1 MRSITDAAFVVS
13 VHYED
18 PNNPGHI
25 NLKWKGNHEISD
37 FNLDSLGTVVD
48 WRTETENTGWAIVRS
63 CQLLNDSIVA
73 PVSQFGHRILPS
85 SVSPGDL
92 IPLRPEAKDGGP
104 GTGPHHALSSE
115 RATRIAAQQGH
126 LARIFWRSFRV

>member
-18 PNNPGHI
+18 PNNPARI

-37 FNLDSLGTVVD
+37 FNVDSLGTVLD
-48 WRTETENTGWAIVRS
+48 CGTETENTGWAIVRS
-63 CQLLNDSIVA
+63 SQLLNDSIVA

-92 IPLRPEAKDGGP
+92 IPLRPEAKEVVNGFVPAGKVSIA
-104 GTGPHHALSSE
+104 THA
-115 RATRIAAQQGH
+115 RKTH
-126 LARIFWRSFRV
+126 L